1 MLELLS
7 DIEFWVA
14 VAFVILVGAALY
26 YKVPARVGAI
36 LDERADLIRQELED
50 ARKLREEAQKLL
62 ASHEAKRKQA
72 ERDVQE
78 ILDVAKQEAEAL
90 AAEMRRDFEAMIERR
105 RAAAED
111 AIKRAEIEAV
121 QEIRTHAAELSV
133 ATAEE
138 VLRKHIK
145 GAKATKLI
153 DDSVKTISERLH

>member
-14 VAFVILVGAALY
+14 VAFVILVGATLY

-121 QEIRTHAAELSV
+121 QDIRTHAAELSV

>member
-7 DIEFWVA
+7 DVEFWVA
-14 VAFVILVGAALY
+14 VAFVILVGAVLY
-26 YKVPARVGAI
+26 YKVPARVAAI
-36 LDERADLIRQELED
+36 LDERADIIRQELED

-72 ERDVQE
+72 EGEVKE

-90 AAEMRRDFEAMIERR
+90 AVEMRREFEAMVARR
-105 RAAAED
+105 RAVAED

-121 QEIRTHAAELSV
+121 QEVRRHAAELSV

-153 DDSVKTISERLH
+153 EESVRTIGDKLH